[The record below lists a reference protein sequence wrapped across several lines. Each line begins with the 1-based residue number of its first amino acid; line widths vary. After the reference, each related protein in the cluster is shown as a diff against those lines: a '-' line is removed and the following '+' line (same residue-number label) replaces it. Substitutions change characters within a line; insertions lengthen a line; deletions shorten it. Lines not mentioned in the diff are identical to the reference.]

1 MQAKA
6 VWCVV
11 VDLQTSILQG
21 QRISFRYSA
30 TQSLDL
36 QIYKFQIIWTYILSY
51 LDQLLIKSFYIIFL
65 NMIR

>member
-21 QRISFRYSA
+21 QRISFRYSP

-36 QIYKFQIIWTYILSY
+36 QTYKFQIIWTYILSY